1 MDMVEK
7 VEQIEAAIAAL
18 KKAVVHLKK
27 GHVWSAY
34 KIAGHVSNRM
44 YFVRR
49 DCAHISPRA
58 AMDWGCG
65 VRLPNGKLGILRDF

>member
-1 MDMVEK
+1 MDM
-7 VEQIEAAIAAL
+7 VEQIEAAVAELKNAA
-18 KKAVVHLKK
+18 ARLKK

-34 KIAGHVSNRM
+34 KIMDRVGTRL

-58 AMDWGCG
+58 AMDWGCA
-65 VRLPNGKLGILRDF
+65 VRLPNGNLGILRDF